1 MRNIDFTGRSK
12 AAVMILALFIFST
25 NAIAAHIDT
34 LVVMSKVMNKSITNI
49 AIIPDDYDEQ
59 NEYPVLYMLHGAGG
73 DYSSWLRISGDLPKY
88 ADEYGFIIIL
98 PDGGRTSWYFDS
110 PFDPAMQYETY
121 VASELVEVVDS
132 RYKTIKKREARAIT
146 GLSMGGHGAFY
157 LSFKHTDIWGAAGS
171 MSGGLD
177 IRPFPKRWDIALR
190 LGIYAENKELWDKNT
205 LVNMVDLIVDTDTRL
220 IFDCGVD
227 DFFYAVNQQM
237 HENLLAQKIPH
248 DYIERPGGH
257 RLEYWQ
263 NAVKYQLLFFN
274 EYFSS
279 GAKDEE

>member
-1 MRNIDFTGRSK
+1 MNFSGRSK
-12 AAVMILALFIFST
+12 GIVMLMAIFIFSN
-25 NAIAAHIDT
+25 NAIAADIDT
-34 LVVMSKVMNKSITNI
+34 LVVMSKVMNKKITNL

-59 NEYPVLYMLHGAGG
+59 KEFPVLYMLHGAGG
-73 DYSSWLRISGDLPKY
+73 DYSSWLFISPDLTKY

-98 PDGGRTSWYFDS
+98 PDGGKTSWYFDS
-110 PFDPAMQYETY
+110 PIDSNMQYETY
-121 VASELVEVVDS
+121 VASELVGVVDKK
-132 RYKTIKKREARAIT
+132 YKTIPKNEARAIT

-157 LSFKHTDIWGAAGS
+157 LSFRHPDVWGAAGS

-190 LGIYAENKELWDKNT
+190 LGSYSDNKEVWEKNSVT
-205 LVNMVDLIVDTDTRL
+205 NMIELVVGTDTRL

-227 DFFYAVNQQM
+227 DFFYEVNKQL
-237 HENLLAQKIPH
+237 HEKLLAKKFSH

-274 EYFSS
+274 EYFTS
-279 GAKDEE
+279 GSQDGE

>member
-1 MRNIDFTGRSK
+1 MNISGRSK
-12 AAVMILALFIFST
+12 GIVMLIALFIFSNYGT
-25 NAIAAHIDT
+25 AAHIDT
-34 LVVMSKVMNKSITNI
+34 LVVMSKVMDKKITNL

-73 DYSSWLRISGDLPKY
+73 DYSSWLRISPDLPKY

-98 PDGGRTSWYFDS
+98 PDGGKTSWYFDS
-110 PFDPAMQYETY
+110 PIDPNMQYETY
-121 VASELVEVVDS
+121 VASELVEVVDNK
-132 RYKTIKKREARAIT
+132 YKTIQKKEARAIT

-157 LSFKHTDIWGAAGS
+157 LSFKHPDVWGAAGS

-190 LGIYAENKELWDKNT
+190 LGSYSDNQELWEKHT
-205 LVNMVDLIVDTDTRL
+205 VTNMVELVVDTDTKL

-227 DFFYAVNQQM
+227 DFFYTVNQEM
-237 HENLLAQKIPH
+237 HEKLLENKYPH

-257 RLEYWQ
+257 RLKYWQ

-274 EYFSS
+274 EYFTS
-279 GAKDEE
+279 GAIDGE